1 MLTLRAAVDTDI
13 RRHGRE
19 SYPDECCGALVGL
32 DGLVTAA
39 LALPNAAGE
48 TARRRFTIAPHDYL
62 AAERSAAEQGAELL
76 GFYHS
81 HPDHPARPSRYDLDH
96 AWPEFRIRDRGGRG
110 RTAGRAH
117 LVALARGSL
126 GVRRGAGHGR
136 GNAMPTR
143 VLIPTPLRVYAGKQD
158 VIEVEGSTVG
168 ELLANMTAEYTELRK
183 HLYNEDGRLRAFVAI
198 FLNDDDI
205 RFLQKEATPVKEGD
219 TVSII
224 PTVAGGGGL

>member
-1 MLTLRAAVDTDI
+1 
-13 RRHGRE
+13 
-19 SYPDECCGALVGL
+19 
-32 DGLVTAA
+32 
-39 LALPNAAGE
+39 
-48 TARRRFTIAPHDYL
+48 
-62 AAERSAAEQGAELL
+62 
-76 GFYHS
+76 
-81 HPDHPARPSRYDLDH
+81 
-96 AWPEFRIRDRGGRG
+96 
-110 RTAGRAH
+110 
-117 LVALARGSL
+117 
-126 GVRRGAGHGR
+126 
-136 GNAMPTR
+136 MPTR

-158 VIEVEGSTVG
+158 VIEVEGGTVG